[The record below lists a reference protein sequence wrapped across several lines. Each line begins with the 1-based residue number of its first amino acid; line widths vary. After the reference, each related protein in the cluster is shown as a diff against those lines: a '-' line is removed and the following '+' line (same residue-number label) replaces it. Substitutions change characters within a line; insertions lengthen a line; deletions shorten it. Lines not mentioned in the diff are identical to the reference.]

1 MSDAWGWGN
10 MGKDSS
16 KNAYLLIYERKL
28 KNPIKFNFKNE
39 ESVQEFFNP

>member
-1 MSDAWGWGN
+1 
-10 MGKDSS
+10 MGRDSS

-39 ESVQEFFNP
+39 E